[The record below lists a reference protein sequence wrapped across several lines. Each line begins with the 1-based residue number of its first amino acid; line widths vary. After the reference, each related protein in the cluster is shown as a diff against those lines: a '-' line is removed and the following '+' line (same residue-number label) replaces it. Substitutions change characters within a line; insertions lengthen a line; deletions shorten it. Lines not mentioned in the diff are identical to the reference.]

1 MFKAHSIYKS
11 FSPIGYSYYEKIAY
25 ELLESYKSDTKPFLT
40 SYGNFFPRNQFYDE
54 FNIIQKI
61 LFPNYFAH
69 LDEQNEYDILEN
81 IKELEEAFMK
91 GSRVDEVSEDFDHK
105 QILSKL
111 PLLRNMV
118 KKDVEAAYVGD
129 PAAKNYTQ
137 IIRAYPGFL
146 AVMIHRF
153 THELFNSGL
162 PTYARELQEH
172 VHSVTGID
180 IHPGAKISE
189 YFFIDHGTGVVI
201 GETSEIGEWTR
212 IYQGVTLG
220 ALKFKKEEDG
230 ALQKDYKRHPTI
242 GKNVVIGAGAKILGP
257 VVIGNNVNIGANS
270 WIDFGIEENTTVI
283 VASHPGLKLI
293 KNK

>member
-1 MFKAHSIYKS
+1 MFKAHSIYKA
-11 FSPIGYSYYEKIAY
+11 FSPIGFSFYEKIAY

-111 PLLRNMV
+111 PVLRNMV

-153 THELFNSGL
+153 THELFKSGL

-180 IHPGAKISE
+180 IHPGAKISD

-220 ALKFKKEEDG
+220 ALKFKKEEG
-230 ALQKDYKRHPTI
+230 GTLQKDYKRHPTI